1 MPEPLLATSLIAGYA
16 LLLPLASRSTAVS
29 ADARVVADS
38 ASGVLAEAES
48 AFSLFGAKQATMS
61 QLAAA
66 AGEAAEEDWD
76 GYGASQVL
84 DAAIW
89 GASAFIRALPAYVP
103 MPEFSVDPDG
113 EVSMEWIADRDRIFS
128 ISFGRSSRVTYAG
141 LDGTDRWRGTEYFD
155 GETVHPF
162 LLRGIERIMG

>member
-1 MPEPLLATSLIAGYA
+1 M
-16 LLLPLASRSTAVS
+16 R
-29 ADARVVADS
+29 
-38 ASGVLAEAES
+38 
-48 AFSLFGAKQATMS
+48 
-61 QLAAA
+61 A
-66 AGEAAEEDWD
+66 AGRGPRSGGRSGPGRPRAWRN
-76 GYGASQVL
+76 GPVL